1 MKFILALLNS
11 KLLSWFFRLKFESA
25 HVRGGH
31 LQFKKQFTNQI
42 PIKKILKI
50 QQEPFIKLV
59 DQIILLNETEERR
72 KNEKELSDFI
82 DKQVIDS
89 LVYELYFKEKFEEDG
104 LKPNLLGL
112 VEPYLKDIENLKTD
126 EEKLK
131 VVKEVV
137 EGITSERAI
146 GREIEK
152 IKSHEWVRI
161 IEGS

>member
-1 MKFILALLNS
+1 
-11 KLLSWFFRLKFESA
+11 
-25 HVRGGH
+25 
-31 LQFKKQFTNQI
+31 
-42 PIKKILKI
+42 
-50 QQEPFIKLV
+50 
-59 DQIILLNETEERR
+59 
-72 KNEKELSDFI
+72 LSDFI

-104 LKPNLLGL
+104 LKTNLLGL